1 MEKAKKEAAPVEKKK
16 RYPLDLTPD
25 QHQQLK
31 TKAAMERTTIKDLIL
46 GLIAK

>member
-1 MEKAKKEAAPVEKKK
+1 MAKTKSEAAPEKKK
-16 RYPLDLTPD
+16 RYPLDLTPE

>member
-1 MEKAKKEAAPVEKKK
+1 MAKSKSEPTPVEKKK